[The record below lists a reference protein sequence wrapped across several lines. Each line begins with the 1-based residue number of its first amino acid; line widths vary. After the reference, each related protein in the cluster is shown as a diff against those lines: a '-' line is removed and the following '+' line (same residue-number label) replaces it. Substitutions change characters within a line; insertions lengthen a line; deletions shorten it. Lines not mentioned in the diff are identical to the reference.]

1 LVTDDQL
8 LGEMTPDEYS
18 DIKQLYK
25 FTIAYD
31 AFTEVSKACEDIL
44 ARELKSEDPLYHV
57 MTIGIV
63 TLYCRPFTKSARIG
77 KLSADLVPAELAWV
91 HSSLVEL
98 RDKAFAHSDFD
109 GQLPGHGKMTD
120 ARIWLDGKKAVFFSS
135 RSSLEPALLP
145 HIRALSTLL
154 AEKVASSREN
164 FYKRMM
170 SKVLLAVEQDDLGSE
185 WLLNLEDETGPML
198 VKSTDPIR
206 QKYRVVRPLPEPQ
219 AEN

>member
-1 LVTDDQL
+1 
-8 LGEMTPDEYS
+8 MTPDEYS
-18 DIKQLYK
+18 DIKQLHK
-25 FTIAYD
+25 FAIAYD
-31 AFTEVSKACEDIL
+31 AFTEVSKACEDII
-44 ARELKSEDPLYHV
+44 ARELKSDDPLYHV

-77 KLSADLVPAELAWV
+77 KLSADLVPTEFEWV
-91 HSSLVEL
+91 HSSLLEL

-120 ARIWLDGKKAVFFSS
+120 ARIMLDGTKAVFFSS
-135 RSSLEPALLP
+135 RSTLEPALLP

-154 AEKVASSREN
+154 AQKVAQSREN
-164 FYKRMM
+164 FYRRVMRT
-170 SKVLLAVEQDDLGSE
+170 VLPALQQDGAGNE

-206 QKYRVVRPLPEPQ
+206 QKYSVVRPLPEPPAQ
-219 AEN
+219 N